1 MTTINSAMQKMNE
14 EIVNA
19 ITAIPKTYAV
29 SRWNKDQQKNVVT
42 TQVSIDGYRLIAEK
56 TGRYSPGKESTYTYD
71 ENENLISA
79 TAYVKK
85 MTSDGTWHE
94 VAATAFY
101 VEYMQK
107 NKAGEL
113 TKFWANMP
121 HIMLAKCAESLAL
134 RKAFPGELSGI
145 YTHDEMSQ
153 ATLDKEQEEDV
164 KKQMAPEKLSNQQI
178 AILDSYLNDDDTLED
193 KIKKQKNIKSVYDL
207 KPNEFDGLIKW
218 LSNKK
223 EKINESARMA

>member
-71 ENENLISA
+71 ENKNLISA

-164 KKQMAPEKLSNQQI
+164 KKQMAP
-178 AILDSYLNDDDTLED
+178 
-193 KIKKQKNIKSVYDL
+193 
-207 KPNEFDGLIKW
+207 
-218 LSNKK
+218 
-223 EKINESARMA
+223 